1 MAEPYV
7 GDLGIAMQ
15 FVQSWLGGSSP
26 TFAAMGGSSSSIIMG
41 EWPGG
46 TPPATTQAFLFP
58 EPGDW
63 DRVQP
68 EVFLGQCQVHVD
80 ILSSPTGLNPQDAF
94 ARVLGQMWNLR
105 VDLAAAAIAA
115 NCNQLRRIACSSAP
129 IRLEPT
135 AAKAAWWQM
144 SLSLVFL
151 SGNC

>member
-1 MAEPYV
+1 MRAPGWWVSARATTPPAGSSVSVPRTSRWHRAPLAWSACPMAEPYV

-80 ILSSPTGLNPQDAF
+80 ILSSPTGLRSEER
-94 ARVLGQMWNLR
+94 RVEKE
-105 VDLAAAAIAA
+105 
-115 NCNQLRRIACSSAP
+115 C
-129 IRLEPT
+129 
-135 AAKAAWWQM
+135 
-144 SLSLVFL
+144 
-151 SGNC
+151 